1 MTSLLIDQGTDRSTD
16 HSSNRSTDRSTGQ
29 TAVRPISIME
39 RLYRKLVLR
48 ELAPMQRGLLTIE
61 MPDGS
66 RVRFGAERTPQA
78 PHQGIASMVIRDER
92 FFRRCVLFGDIGFA
106 ESYLAGEWT
115 TGNLEAV
122 IVWFILNAKESSSRR
137 GGATNALQIA
147 NRLRHRLRGNTPSG
161 SRRNIEAH
169 YDLSN
174 EFFALFLDESMTY
187 SAALFDQQEQ
197 TLESAQI
204 AKYDR
209 LCRRLHLQPG
219 DRVLEIG
226 GGWGAFSRYAASH
239 YGCHV
244 TSLTISPAQYEHA
257 AREISRA
264 GLQNRIDLQLRDYRE
279 VTGQFDKI
287 VSIEMLEAVGHE
299 HLPAFFRKCNELL
312 TPSGVLGLQYIT
324 CPDNRYERLR
334 RGVDFIQKHIFPG
347 SLILSIGAVSDAIRA
362 TGDLVLHHLD
372 DLGSSYARTLHVWH
386 ERFNQ
391 NLAQVRELGFDEPF
405 IRKWN
410 YYLQYCSG
418 AFAMRHTS
426 VVQAVY
432 SRPNNLTLPV
442 GAPWEL

>member
-1 MTSLLIDQGTDRSTD
+1 MTSLLIDQNTDQT
-16 HSSNRSTDRSTGQ
+16 TGQ
-29 TAVRPISIME
+29 TRVAPLSILG
-39 RLYRKLVLR
+39 RVLRRLVLHK
-48 ELAPMQRGLLTIE
+48 LAGMQRGQLTID
-61 MPDGS
+61 MPDGM
-66 RVRFGAERTPQA
+66 RVRLGTSPAPEA
-78 PHQGIASMVIRDER
+78 PHQGIASIVILDER
-92 FFRRCVLFGDIGFA
+92 FFRRCVLYGDIGFA
-106 ESYLAGEWT
+106 ESYVAGEWT
-115 TGNLEAV
+115 TENLEAV
-122 IVWFILNAKESSSRR
+122 IVWFILNAAESPSQSAGRR
-137 GGATNALQIA
+137 GGSINALEIA
-147 NRLRHRLRGNTPSG
+147 NRLGHRLRGNTRVG

-174 EFFALFLDESMTY
+174 EFFALFLDRTMTY
-187 SAALFDQQEQ
+187 SSALFEQEGQ
-197 TLESAQI
+197 TLESAQV

-226 GGWGAFSRYAASH
+226 GGWGAFSRHAVTH

-244 TSLTISPAQYEHA
+244 TSLTISPAQYEYA
-257 AREISRA
+257 AREISRG
-264 GLQNRIDLQLRDYRE
+264 GLESKIDLQLCDYRE
-279 VTGQFDKI
+279 VRGQFNKI

-299 HLPAFFRKCNELL
+299 HLSSFFRKCNDLL
-312 TPSGVLGLQYIT
+312 TPSGLLGLQYIT
-324 CPDNRYERLR
+324 CPDSRYERLR

-347 SLILSIGAVSDAIRA
+347 SLILSIGAVGDAIRA

-372 DLGSSYARTLHVWH
+372 DFGASYARTLRVWH

-391 NLAQVRELGFDEPF
+391 NLTQVRELGFDEPF

-432 SRPNNLTLPV
+432 SRPNNLTLPL
-442 GAPWEL
+442 GAAWDL

>member
-1 MTSLLIDQGTDRSTD
+1 MSSLPMEQTTDSASPSTSRSL
-16 HSSNRSTDRSTGQ
+16 SL
-29 TAVRPISIME
+29 PE
-39 RLYRKLVLR
+39 RLFRKLVLR
-48 ELAPMQRGLLTIE
+48 RLAPMQRGRLSMQ
-61 MPDGS
+61 MPDRS
-66 RVRFGAERTPQA
+66 QLHFGTAPAPQA
-78 PHQGIASMVIRDER
+78 PHHGVASMVIRDER
-92 FFRRCVLFGDIGFA
+92 FFRRCVLYGDIGFA

-115 TGNLEAV
+115 TENLEAI
-122 IVWFILNAKESSSRR
+122 IVWFILNAKDAPQQWAGGRR
-137 GGATNALQIA
+137 GSTNALQIA
-147 NRLRHRLRGNTPSG
+147 NRLRHRLRGNSRDG

-187 SAALFDQQEQ
+187 SGALFEQENQ
-197 TLESAQI
+197 SLESAQI

-209 LCRRLHLQPG
+209 LCRRLHLQRG

-226 GGWGAFSRYAASH
+226 GGWGAFSRYAATH

-244 TSLTISPAQYEHA
+244 TSLTISPSQYEHA
-257 AREISRA
+257 AREIERT
-264 GLQNRIDLQLRDYRE
+264 GLGSSIDLQLRDYRE
-279 VTGQFDKI
+279 MTGQFDKI
-287 VSIEMLEAVGHE
+287 VSIEMLEAVGHQ
-299 HLPAFFRKCNELL
+299 HLPSFFRKCHELL
-312 TPSGVLGLQYIT
+312 TPSGLLGLQYIT
-324 CPDNRYERLR
+324 CPDSRYERLR

-347 SLILSIGAVSDAIRA
+347 SLILSIGAVGDAIRA
-362 TGDLVLHHLD
+362 TSDLALHHLD
-372 DLGSSYARTLHVWH
+372 DLGSSYVRTLHVWH
-386 ERFNQ
+386 QRFNQ
-391 NLAQVRELGFDEPF
+391 NLTQVRALGFDESF